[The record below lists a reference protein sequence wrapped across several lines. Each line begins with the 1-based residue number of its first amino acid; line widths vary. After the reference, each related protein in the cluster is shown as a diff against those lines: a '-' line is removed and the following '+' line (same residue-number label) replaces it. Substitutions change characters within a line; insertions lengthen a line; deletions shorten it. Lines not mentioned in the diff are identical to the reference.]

1 MIGGMSK
8 FTKAVLNVGE
18 YHSPDGTIVV
28 TPERLQ
34 HWKTQV
40 NRLQSAGYVIPIH
53 WDHASN
59 KDVDLLEPI
68 KLDTLRRNKDRSAK
82 NTVGKL
88 VAFELGPDGKSAEIT
103 VEALNKDAK
112 KSMETNTV
120 FVSPV
125 LFEKWKDGAGNQ
137 YTDTIGSVDLVD
149 YPVDYKQ
156 GPFVPVVDARMSCVI
171 RMSSAPNQIF
181 RLSETTME
189 KEYDDEKET
198 GAEDITKM
206 SDDAPAEPSPEEP
219 ETGGTSVADVLA
231 SLSMLKIIL
240 PEDTT
245 TENFLERLRPALA
258 TAIAHGEQPDKEPE
272 EPASSLPPEEEPTV
286 VTNPHIAAM
295 SARLR
300 AFENTLIEQG
310 REAIKKRFEACLK
323 SGRITPDEHNKMLK
337 RVGVQKMSLDE
348 SNKLVA
354 GDVALWLE
362 SRESLPAGA
371 VWSPDERI
379 KRMGVADVDHP
390 GPIDHSRTIS
400 PKEEAAA
407 VEALT
412 KRSR

>member
-1 MIGGMSK
+1 MSK
-8 FTKAVLNVGE
+8 FTKAVLKVGE
-18 YHSPDGTIVV
+18 YHSPDQTVVV

-34 HWKTQV
+34 HWKEQV
-40 NRLQSAGYVIPIH
+40 DRLQGAGYAIPMH

-59 KDVDLLEPI
+59 KDMDLLEPI

-88 VAFELGPDGKSAEIT
+88 VAFDVSQDGRSAEIT
-103 VEALNKDAK
+103 VEALNKSAK
-112 KSMETNTV
+112 ESMEANSV

-125 LFEKWKDGAGNQ
+125 IFEQWKDGAGNQ

-156 GPFVPVVDARMSCVI
+156 GPFVPVADARMSCVI
-171 RMSSAPNQIF
+171 RMSSAPTKIC
-181 RLSETTME
+181 RLSEMNM
-189 KEYDDEKET
+189 DDEKKDDET
-198 GAEDITKM
+198 KGAEDVTKM
-206 SDDAPAEPSPEEP
+206 SDDSPNDPSPEQP
-219 ETGGTSVADVLA
+219 TTGGTSVADVLA
-231 SLSMLKIIL
+231 SLATLKIIL

-245 TENFLERLRPALA
+245 TENFLERLRPALS
-258 TAIAHGEQPDKEPE
+258 TAIAHGEQPDKEE

-286 VTNPHIAAM
+286 VTSPNIAAM

-310 REAIKKRFEACLK
+310 RENIKKRFDACLK
-323 SGRITPDEHNKMLK
+323 SGRISPNEHGQMLK

-348 SNKLVA
+348 SNKVVA

-371 VWSPDERI
+371 VWSPEERI
-379 KRMGVADVDHP
+379 TRMGVTDVDQP
-390 GPIDHSRTIS
+390 GPVDHSRSIS
-400 PKEEAAA
+400 AKEEAAA
-407 VEALT
+407 VEALM